1 MDTSLVDP
9 DAMEARWKNKRRK
22 LRGMLRKVWDHVSK
36 AHEEASCAA
45 GELARLSMVLELDDC
60 FKVVEA
66 ET

>member
-1 MDTSLVDP
+1 
-9 DAMEARWKNKRRK
+9 MEEQKKEVKR
-22 LRGMLRKVWDHVSK
+22 MLRKVWDHVSK

-66 ET
+66 GT